1 MPYLQ
6 KSEVFYSD
14 LQDKKYSNTLAYI
27 LKMHSRSFEESIYP
41 HDAIIYPSIPNSL
54 C

>member
-6 KSEVFYSD
+6 PPKVFYAD

-27 LKMHSRSFEESIYP
+27 LKIHSRSFENSIYP
-41 HDAIIYPSIPNSL
+41 HDAINYPSIPNSL